1 MDAAELAAIVTH
13 AGSHLSD
20 LYGDV
25 PVRGKTYTATAAQF
39 SVPSCA
45 SSAVE
50 DGCALARALAA
61 DAAAAENRAAEAETA
76 WAVRSA
82 ELRQRWVD
90 SVKPLGNSVFGRVID
105 LQTRQSATLCSSPA
119 VRRTLAAA
127 CIDVEGQEVL
137 SRRLGF
143 SMLSA

>member
-1 MDAAELAAIVTH
+1 MLAV
-13 AGSHLSD
+13 
-20 LYGDV
+20 
-25 PVRGKTYTATAAQF
+25 
-39 SVPSCA
+39 
-45 SSAVE
+45 
-50 DGCALARALAA
+50 ALAEANEKLA
-61 DAAAAENRAAEAETA
+61 AAEAETA

-90 SVKPLGNSVFGRVID
+90 SVKPLGNSVFGRMID

>member
-61 DAAAAENRAAEAETA
+61 DAAAAADPTL
-76 WAVRSA
+76 V
-82 ELRQRWVD
+82 
-90 SVKPLGNSVFGRVID
+90 PLGSSFD
-105 LQTRQSATLCSSPA
+105 ATKEKLGAA
-119 VRRTLAAA
+119 VATGAAA
-127 CIDVEGQEVL
+127 GDAAVT
-137 SRRLGF
+137 ST
-143 SMLSA
+143 A